1 MLLGTLAALV
11 IELLPLLL
19 VVLDLALVL
28 ALILELEVEVIL
40 VTVLPAATEFKE
52 ELKFE
57 RLLDD
62 VVPPVI
68 LVLRRSHNESTVLK
82 QTEEGM
88 APDRSGF
95 DVKDMVVKDGG
106 RESGAEVKWLF

>member
-1 MLLGTLAALV
+1 MLLGTLTALV

-19 VVLDLALVL
+19 AVLNLALLLALVL
-28 ALILELEVEVIL
+28 ELEVKVIL
-40 VTVLPAATEFKE
+40 VTVLLAATEFKE

-62 VVPPVI
+62 VVPAVK
-68 LVLRRSHNESTVLK
+68 LVLRRSHNEITVLK

-88 APDRSGF
+88 VPDRSGF

-106 RESGAEVKWLF
+106 KESGAEVKLLF

>member
-57 RLLDD
+57 
-62 VVPPVI
+62 
-68 LVLRRSHNESTVLK
+68 
-82 QTEEGM
+82 
-88 APDRSGF
+88 
-95 DVKDMVVKDGG
+95 
-106 RESGAEVKWLF
+106 

>member
-19 VVLDLALVL
+19 VVLNLVLVL

-40 VTVLPAATEFKE
+40 VTTLPAATEFKE

-62 VVPPVI
+62 VVPPVK

>member
-11 IELLPLLL
+11 IELLPLMLL
-19 VVLDLALVL
+19 VRGLALLL
-28 ALILELEVEVIL
+28 ALILELEIEVML
-40 VTVLPAATEFKE
+40 VTVLLVATEFKK
-52 ELKFE
+52 ELEFE
-57 RLLDD
+57 RLLDN
-62 VVPPVI
+62 VVPAVK
-68 LVLRRSHNESTVLK
+68 LVLRRSHNERTVLK

-88 APDRSGF
+88 VPDRSGF